1 MTSNRCLLCLQV
13 VDTGEESDD
22 DKCKAK
28 IKVATMCQ
36 LLAPSRPKDNPTS
49 YHDQFDE
56 DEICYFCPDCH
67 PVVAQIEEIR
77 HQISLLEGQ
86 VEQKIVQI
94 KEAISNY
101 PLNGGDR
108 LMEIRNLILRR
119 TGAEIFVNVN
129 QDDDNFVQN
138 EFRVKVEHEID
149 HGDDH
154 QFFDDCS
161 SYGETTFINYEP
173 DPKKEGSNDPL
184 GDLEDE
190 DSEFCITPFAQ
201 KMPKGRKK
209 TSSSRA
215 VRGKM
220 KRSISRELKRKR
232 IKREPRPVLEP
243 TRSSSRVRKTVLPP
257 PVEVKKILKVS
268 LERILPVKKPQKVRP
283 YKCTS
288 CTKSF
293 LTSDTLTYHIGRI
306 HSGIP
311 CPTCDAK
318 FSSIKE
324 KDAHMTRVHNI
335 APYACS
341 LCGNKFYKASRLQVH
356 LFTRH
361 EDGEK
366 KFSCAK
372 CDRSFALEQNFER
385 HVKFHEL
392 DGIKPIVC
400 DVCDCRFK
408 DEETRDTH
416 KATHIPKY
424 QCDHCG
430 KRCQSKQMLARH
442 VRSHTRE
449 MAEKCSICDAPFR
462 DKPTVQRHIAR
473 DHSNTP
479 PSHICHICGKAFYLP
494 YDLTNHLYRH
504 DGKWKVTCET
514 CGETLPNKT
523 AFQAHLVKMHGADPL
538 VCEECGATFATPLRL
553 KKHKKSHLE
562 TRPRPYECDICNRRY
577 LTNKSLKEHRTSH
590 FDERHFPCPHCEK
603 SFKTWSQRSK
613 HVKRI
618 HTDFVRPTPHKCPH
632 CDKAYPRKSYLEGH
646 IRSAHTG
653 ERPFI
658 CDECGTGFVLQTMLN
673 QHLKVSHGVGVTA
686 EKKERLPR
694 SKRDVDVLKSAGQDS
709 D

>member
-1 MTSNRCLLCLQV
+1 MIHLAIWRMKILNSVSHHSLKKCQRVARKHHHPGNSNKHVFALINHPHDEVVMHKLRTCHCGMT
-13 VDTGEESDD
+13 
-22 DKCKAK
+22 
-28 IKVATMCQ
+28 
-36 LLAPSRPKDNPTS
+36 
-49 YHDQFDE
+49 
-56 DEICYFCPDCH
+56 ICYTN
-67 PVVAQIEEIR
+67 
-77 HQISLLEGQ
+77 LL
-86 VEQKIVQI
+86 
-94 KEAISNY
+94 Y
-101 PLNGGDR
+101 
-108 LMEIRNLILRR
+108 
-119 TGAEIFVNVN
+119 
-129 QDDDNFVQN
+129 
-138 EFRVKVEHEID
+138 
-149 HGDDH
+149 
-154 QFFDDCS
+154 
-161 SYGETTFINYEP
+161 FI
-173 DPKKEGSNDPL
+173 
-184 GDLEDE
+184 
-190 DSEFCITPFAQ
+190 C
-201 KMPKGRKK
+201 
-209 TSSSRA
+209 RA

-430 KRCQSKQMLARH
+430 KRCQSKQMLARSLLLIFNFG
-442 VRSHTRE
+442 VHT
-449 MAEKCSICDAPFR
+449 
-462 DKPTVQRHIAR
+462 TV
-473 DHSNTP
+473 
-479 PSHICHICGKAFYLP
+479 F
-494 YDLTNHLYRH
+494 
-504 DGKWKVTCET
+504 
-514 CGETLPNKT
+514 
-523 AFQAHLVKMHGADPL
+523 F
-538 VCEECGATFATPLRL
+538 
-553 KKHKKSHLE
+553 
-562 TRPRPYECDICNRRY
+562 
-577 LTNKSLKEHRTSH
+577 
-590 FDERHFPCPHCEK
+590 
-603 SFKTWSQRSK
+603 
-613 HVKRI
+613 
-618 HTDFVRPTPHKCPH
+618 
-632 CDKAYPRKSYLEGH
+632 
-646 IRSAHTG
+646 
-653 ERPFI
+653 
-658 CDECGTGFVLQTMLN
+658 
-673 QHLKVSHGVGVTA
+673 
-686 EKKERLPR
+686 
-694 SKRDVDVLKSAGQDS
+694 
-709 D
+709 